1 MKRYDSYKDSGVE
14 WIGEVPSH
22 WEVTKLN
29 NICGIIT
36 DYVASGSFAEI
47 RNNVSYL
54 SEPDY
59 AMLIRTAD
67 LSNKN
72 TNTNKVYI
80 NKHSYNFLKNSNLFG
95 GEVILPNIGSVG
107 DVYIMPENLYEHMS
121 LAPNSI
127 MLKTEYSNKYFSFFQ
142 S

>member
-1 MKRYDSYKDSGVE
+1 MFFTRKERAEAQSAENYLLRFFLPVKCF
-14 WIGEVPSH
+14 
-22 WEVTKLN
+22 T
-29 NICGIIT
+29 IIT
-36 DYVASGSFAEI
+36 
-47 RNNVSYL
+47 
-54 SEPDY
+54 
-59 AMLIRTAD
+59 
-67 LSNKN
+67 NKN

-127 MLKTEYSNKYFSFFQ
+127 MLKTKYSNKYFYYYFF